1 MEGKIKN
8 NEQYKDFL
16 EWLTKYIKEIKEVML
31 LNAWSITF
39 SVTPI
44 KTNSEKRI
52 FTIVRD
58 AQYITA
64 NILWYK
70 LTYNIWKNKEI
81 ETLKQAVIHELTH
94 VVLTELSDCAYK
106 RFTDEKAIED
116 AEERAAEMLSKTIYN
131 LMKKGGVNNAKTE
144 TNTI

>member
-81 ETLKQAVIHELTH
+81 ETLEQAVIHELTH
-94 VVLTELSDCAYK
+94 VVLTELSQIVHTNVL
-106 RFTDEKAIED
+106 R
-116 AEERAAEMLSKTIYN
+116 
-131 LMKKGGVNNAKTE
+131 MKKQLRTQRSGQPKCYLKLY
-144 TNTI
+144 II